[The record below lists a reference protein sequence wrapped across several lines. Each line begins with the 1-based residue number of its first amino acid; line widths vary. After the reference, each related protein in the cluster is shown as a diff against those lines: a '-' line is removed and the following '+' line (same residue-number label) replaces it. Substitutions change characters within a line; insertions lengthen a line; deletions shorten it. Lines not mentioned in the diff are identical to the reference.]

1 MATTAQ
7 LSLTKLVEGQASAE
21 VTINDALNKL
31 DATIQL
37 SVKDRDLTAPPGS
50 PAEGDRYIVAASA
63 TGDWS
68 GQDKN
73 VAVYLTGWTFI
84 TAKEG
89 FRAWVD
95 DENRFV
101 TYDGSAWVIRTSSEI
116 AADASGTQAGGTP
129 ITTEVVLL
137 STVGGTKPS
146 EAHLSSDLVG
156 ERVEALPL
164 PPLLEFGDLL
174 PAGIRIVEDFTW
186 DLLARDILDRHC
198 RSDSDRVRR
207 IVYRKHQRED
217 GTFCADSPR
226 AFRRGRAH
234 SRIWVQQHAR

>member
-37 SVKDRDLTAPPGS
+37 AVKDRDLTAPPGS

-68 GQDKN
+68 GQDGN

-101 TYDGSAWVIRTSSEI
+101 TYDGSAWVYRTSSEI

-137 STVGGTKPS
+137 STVGATTHSVTLPTALAGDHVLIYNNSGTSAMIYPAS
-146 EAHLSSDLVG
+146 G
-156 ERVEALPL
+156 EKIDGLATNAARAIGGNIAYDFWCVKDGIWA
-164 PPLLEFGDLL
+164 FG
-174 PAGIRIVEDFTW
+174 
-186 DLLARDILDRHC
+186 
-198 RSDSDRVRR
+198 
-207 IVYRKHQRED
+207 
-217 GTFCADSPR
+217 
-226 AFRRGRAH
+226 
-234 SRIWVQQHAR
+234 